1 MLSVSQRRLTRFVR
15 SHLEL
20 SLTVSVRTQ
29 LRSSLVSN
37 NIYSVINLLPGTFDV
52 FARTVIG
59 NELEDYGRQT
69 VSIEGGHQ
77 YVFRFD
83 CANLKFEISQGQ
95 LKSAIDY
102 LGEYNMYYNART
114 KVAPFYYHHNG
125 KLNLAKLDF

>member
-1 MLSVSQRRLTRFVR
+1 MKMIYKSFKFPYNPKTTGFKCDRAYIK
-15 SHLEL
+15 HKYPG
-20 SLTVSVRTQ
+20 
-29 LRSSLVSN
+29 LV
-37 NIYSVINLLPGTFDV
+37 
-52 FARTVIG
+52 G

-77 YVFRFD
+77 YVFKLN
-83 CANLKFEISQGQ
+83 CANLQLEISQGQ

-114 KVAPFYYHHNG
+114 KIRPCYYHHNG